1 MRAIDDWKHEK
12 EAGRVADVLW
22 VEARRP
28 PPWQRWSEQALSA
41 DAGEVCAEGG
51 LKTRDEGS
59 EIRQCIPLQRTSVI
73 GGQLLRGAGYDVRVI
88 ARTTSAAMKA

>member
-1 MRAIDDWKHEK
+1 MRPIDDWKHEK

-28 PPWQRWSEQALSA
+28 PSWQRGREDALSA

-73 GGQLLRGAGYDVRVI
+73 GGQLPRGAGYDVRVI
-88 ARTTSAAMKA
+88 ARTTSEAMNA

>member
-1 MRAIDDWKHEK
+1 VGAIDDWKNEK
-12 EAGRVADVLW
+12 EAGRVADVPW

-28 PPWQRWSEQALSA
+28 PPWQRGREDALSA

-59 EIRQCIPLQRTSVI
+59 EIRQCIPL
-73 GGQLLRGAGYDVRVI
+73 
-88 ARTTSAAMKA
+88 

>member
-1 MRAIDDWKHEK
+1 MGASGDWKHEK
-12 EAGRVADVLW
+12 EAGRVADVLG
-22 VEARRP
+22 VEAWRP
-28 PPWQRWSEQALSA
+28 PPWQRGREQALSA
-41 DAGEVCAEGG
+41 DAGEVYAEGG

-73 GGQLLRGAGYDVRVI
+73 GAQLPRGAGYDVRVI